1 MSNSQINLP
10 KTAFSMKA
18 NLPAREPE
26 ILEYWQ
32 KINLYRELRNSS
44 KGKEKFVLHDGPP
57 YANGN
62 IHMGTALN
70 KILKDII
77 VKFHQM
83 DGKDS
88 IYVPGWDCH
97 GLPIEWKIEEQYKKN
112 KKNKNDVPI
121 VEFRKECRLFAEKWI
136 EVHKGQFKRLG
147 VVGDW
152 ENYYSTMSF
161 DAEAQIVRELGKFL
175 KEGSL
180 YRGFK
185 PVLWST
191 VEKTALAD
199 AEVERVLSMA
209 DGALLLI
216 DSAEGVM
223 PQTKFVLSK
232 ALKQGLKPIVVIN
245 KLDKAD
251 QRANEVLDETF
262 DLFVSLDANEEQL
275 DFPVLYASGRSGW
288 ADTEVDGPRENLN
301 PLLDLILDHVK
312 PAKFEKE
319 KPFAMLSTLLYADSF
334 LGRSLVGRI
343 TQGTAKANQSIK
355 AINLNGEKVDEGKL
369 TKIFRYEGTKK
380 VPIEVG
386 EAGDIVV
393 IAGLENANVADTI
406 CDLDVNEPISATP
419 IDPPTMSITITV
431 NTSPLAGKEGKKLTS
446 TQIRDRLLQEAQNN
460 VGITFAENNGN
471 DSFVVSG
478 RGELMLEILLT
489 QMRREGFEMTVSPPK
504 VLYQTDESGKKLEP
518 IEEITMDLD
527 EEYSSK
533 VIDSMNRR
541 KGKLIDLKDTGK
553 DKKRLIFH
561 APTRGLMG
569 YTSRFLTLTKG
580 NGVINRIF
588 HSYGPFEG
596 EMEGRRN
603 GALIAM
609 EQGKAVAFAI
619 FNLQAR
625 GEMFVTHND
634 PVYPGMIVGL
644 SPKPGDMIIN
654 VMKGKKLTNMRT
666 QGTDE
671 NVVLTPVRKMS
682 IAEQLSML
690 NTDEALEIT
699 PESCRLRKSILDP
712 HERKRSEKSGAA
724 A

>member
-1 MSNSQINLP
+1 MDNNIRNITIIAHVDHGKTTMIDALMKQSGSFRENEVVEERLMDSGELEKERGITILAKPASIN
-10 KTAFSMKA
+10 
-18 NLPAREPE
+18 
-26 ILEYWQ
+26 WQ
-32 KINLYRELRNSS
+32 GSRIN
-44 KGKEKFVLHDGPP
+44 
-57 YANGN
+57 
-62 IHMGTALN
+62 
-70 KILKDII
+70 II
-77 VKFHQM
+77 
-83 DGKDS
+83 DT
-88 IYVPGWDCH
+88 PGHRD
-97 GLPIEWKIEEQYKKN
+97 
-112 KKNKNDVPI
+112 
-121 VEFRKECRLFAEKWI
+121 FA
-136 EVHKGQFKRLG
+136 
-147 VVGDW
+147 
-152 ENYYSTMSF
+152 
-161 DAEAQIVRELGKFL
+161 
-175 KEGSL
+175 
-180 YRGFK
+180 
-185 PVLWST
+185 
-191 VEKTALAD
+191 

-216 DSAEGVM
+216 DSSEGVM
-223 PQTKFVLSK
+223 PQTKFVLAK
-232 ALKQGLKPIVVIN
+232 ALKQGLKPIVIIN
-245 KLDKAD
+245 KLDKPD
-251 QRANEVLDETF
+251 QRAEEVLDETF

-288 ADTEVDGPRENLN
+288 ASKEVDGPRENLH
-301 PLLDLILDHVK
+301 PLLDLILEHVK
-312 PAKFEKE
+312 PDELDKN

-334 LGRSLVGRI
+334 LGRSLVGKI
-343 TQGTAKANQSIK
+343 SQGSAKANQQIK
-355 AINLNGEKVDEGKL
+355 AINLQGEKVDEGRL

-393 IAGLENANVADTI
+393 IAGLEKANVADTI
-406 CDLDVNEPISATP
+406 CDIEVNEPISATP
-419 IDPPTMSITITV
+419 IDPPTMSIKVTV
-431 NTSPLAGKEGKKLTS
+431 NSSPLAGTEGKKLTS
-446 TQIRDRLLQEAQNN
+446 TQIRDRLILEAQNN
-460 VGITFAENNGN
+460 VGITFSENKNN
-471 DSFVVSG
+471 DAFEISG

-504 VLYQTDESGKKLEP
+504 VLFKKDENGNKLEP

-527 EEYSSK
+527 EEHSSK

-588 HSYGPFEG
+588 HSYGKYEG

-603 GALIAM
+603 GALISM
-609 EQGKAVAFAI
+609 ETGKAVAFAI
-619 FNLQAR
+619 FNLQSR

-634 PVYPGMIVGL
+634 PVYVGMIVGL
-644 SPKPGDMIIN
+644 APKSGDLQIN

-682 IAEQLSML
+682 IAEQLSIL

-699 PESCRLRKSILDP
+699 PKSCRLRKAILNP
-712 HERKRSEKSGAA
+712 HERKKSEKASASAA
-724 A
+724 

>member
-1 MSNSQINLP
+1 MSNNIRNITIIAHVDHGKTTMIDNL
-10 KTAFSMKA
+10 MKQSGSFRENEVVDERLMDSGELEKERGITILA
-18 NLPAREPE
+18 KPAS
-26 ILEYWQ
+26 IDWQ
-32 KINLYRELRNSS
+32 GSR
-44 KGKEKFVLHDGPP
+44 V
-57 YANGN
+57 N
-62 IHMGTALN
+62 IIDT
-70 KILKDII
+70 
-77 VKFHQM
+77 
-83 DGKDS
+83 
-88 IYVPGWDCH
+88 PGHRD
-97 GLPIEWKIEEQYKKN
+97 
-112 KKNKNDVPI
+112 
-121 VEFRKECRLFAEKWI
+121 FA
-136 EVHKGQFKRLG
+136 
-147 VVGDW
+147 
-152 ENYYSTMSF
+152 
-161 DAEAQIVRELGKFL
+161 
-175 KEGSL
+175 
-180 YRGFK
+180 
-185 PVLWST
+185 
-191 VEKTALAD
+191 

-223 PQTKFVLSK
+223 PQTKFVLAK

-288 ADTEVDGPRENLN
+288 ADKEVDGPRENLH
-301 PLLDLILDHVK
+301 PLLDLIMDHVK
-312 PAKFEKE
+312 PAELDKT

-343 TQGTAKANQSIK
+343 SQGTAKANQPIK
-355 AINLNGEKVDEGKL
+355 AINLKGEKVDEGKL

-393 IAGLENANVADTI
+393 IAGLEKANVADTI
-406 CDLDVNEPISATP
+406 CDPEVNDPIPATP
-419 IDPPTMSITITV
+419 IDPPTMSITISV
-431 NTSPLAGKEGKKLTS
+431 NSSPLAGTEGKKLTS
-446 TQIRDRLLQEAQNN
+446 TQIRDRLVTEAQNN
-460 VGITFAENNGN
+460 VGITFSQNANV
-471 DSFVVSG
+471 DSFIISG

-504 VLYQTDESGKKLEP
+504 VLYQKDENGNKLEP
-518 IEEITMDLD
+518 IEEITVDLD
-527 EEYSSK
+527 EEFSSK
-533 VIDSMNRR
+533 IIDSMNRR
-541 KGKLIDLKDTGK
+541 KGKLLDLKDTGK

-580 NGVINRIF
+580 TGVINRLF
-588 HSYGPFEG
+588 HGYGKFEG
-596 EMEGRRN
+596 EMDGRKN
-603 GALIAM
+603 GALISMAT
-609 EQGKAVAFAI
+609 GKAVAFAI

-634 PVYPGMIVGL
+634 PVYEGMIVGL
-644 SPKPGDMIIN
+644 APKPGDMIIN
-654 VMKGKKLTNMRT
+654 VMKGKQLTNMRT

-671 NVVLTPVRKMS
+671 NVVLTPVRQMS

-699 PESCRLRKSILDP
+699 PKSLRLRKAILNPND
-712 HERKRSEKSGAA
+712 RKKNEKSSTPL
-724 A
+724 

>member
-1 MSNSQINLP
+1 MPNNIRNITIIAHVDHGKTTMIDNLMKQSGSFRENEVVDERLMDSGELEKERGITILAKPASIN
-10 KTAFSMKA
+10 
-18 NLPAREPE
+18 
-26 ILEYWQ
+26 WQ
-32 KINLYRELRNSS
+32 DTRIN
-44 KGKEKFVLHDGPP
+44 
-57 YANGN
+57 
-62 IHMGTALN
+62 
-70 KILKDII
+70 II
-77 VKFHQM
+77 
-83 DGKDS
+83 DT
-88 IYVPGWDCH
+88 PGHRD
-97 GLPIEWKIEEQYKKN
+97 
-112 KKNKNDVPI
+112 
-121 VEFRKECRLFAEKWI
+121 FA
-136 EVHKGQFKRLG
+136 
-147 VVGDW
+147 
-152 ENYYSTMSF
+152 
-161 DAEAQIVRELGKFL
+161 
-175 KEGSL
+175 
-180 YRGFK
+180 
-185 PVLWST
+185 
-191 VEKTALAD
+191 

-223 PQTKFVLSK
+223 PQTKFVLAK
-232 ALKQGLKPIVVIN
+232 ALKQGLKPIVIIN

-288 ADTEVDGPRENLN
+288 ASKEVDGPRENLH
-301 PLLDLILDHVK
+301 PLLDLIIEHVK
-312 PAKFEKE
+312 PAELDTS

-343 TQGTAKANQSIK
+343 SQGTAKANQPIK
-355 AINLNGEKVDEGKL
+355 AINLKGEKVDEGKL

-393 IAGLENANVADTI
+393 IAGLEKANVADTI
-406 CDLDVNEPISATP
+406 CDPEVNEPIPATP
-419 IDPPTMSITITV
+419 IDPPTMSITISV
-431 NTSPLAGKEGKKLTS
+431 NSSPLAGTEGKKLTS
-446 TQIRDRLLQEAQNN
+446 TQIRDRLITEAQNN
-460 VGITFAENNGN
+460 VGISFSQNANV
-471 DSFVVSG
+471 DSFVISG

-504 VLYQTDESGKKLEP
+504 VLYQQDENGNKLEP
-518 IEEITMDLD
+518 IEEITVDLD

-533 VIDSMNRR
+533 IIDSMNRR

-580 NGVINRIF
+580 TGVINRIF
-588 HSYGPFEG
+588 HGYGKFEG
-596 EMEGRRN
+596 EMDGRKN
-603 GALIAM
+603 GALISMAT
-609 EQGKAVAFAI
+609 GKAVAFAI

-625 GEMFVTHND
+625 GEMFVSHND
-634 PVYPGMIVGL
+634 PVYEGMIVGL
-644 SPKPGDMIIN
+644 TPKPGDMIIN
-654 VMKGKKLTNMRT
+654 VMKGKQLTNMRT

-682 IAEQLSML
+682 IAEQLSIL

-699 PESCRLRKSILDP
+699 PKSLRLRKAILNP
-712 HERKRSEKSGAA
+712 HERKKNEKSGTPL
-724 A
+724 

>member
-1 MSNSQINLP
+1 MSNNIRNITIIAHVDHGKTTMIDNLMKQSGSFRENEVIDERLMDSGELEKERGITILAKPASIN
-10 KTAFSMKA
+10 
-18 NLPAREPE
+18 
-26 ILEYWQ
+26 W
-32 KINLYRELRNSS
+32 
-44 KGKEKFVLHDGPP
+44 
-57 YANGN
+57 
-62 IHMGTALN
+62 
-70 KILKDII
+70 
-77 VKFHQM
+77 
-83 DGKDS
+83 KDS
-88 IYVPGWDCH
+88 RVNIIDTPGHRD
-97 GLPIEWKIEEQYKKN
+97 
-112 KKNKNDVPI
+112 
-121 VEFRKECRLFAEKWI
+121 FA
-136 EVHKGQFKRLG
+136 
-147 VVGDW
+147 
-152 ENYYSTMSF
+152 
-161 DAEAQIVRELGKFL
+161 
-175 KEGSL
+175 
-180 YRGFK
+180 
-185 PVLWST
+185 
-191 VEKTALAD
+191 

-223 PQTKFVLSK
+223 PQTKFVLAK

-288 ADTEVDGPRENLN
+288 ASKEVDGPRENLH
-301 PLLDLILDHVK
+301 PLLDLIIEHVK
-312 PAKFEKE
+312 PAELDKT

-343 TQGTAKANQSIK
+343 SQGTAKANQPIK
-355 AINLNGEKVDEGKL
+355 AINLKGEKVDEGKL

-380 VPIEVG
+380 VPIEIG

-393 IAGLENANVADTI
+393 IAGLEKANVADTI
-406 CDLDVNEPISATP
+406 CDPELNEPIPATP
-419 IDPPTMSITITV
+419 IDPPTMSITISV
-431 NTSPLAGKEGKKLTS
+431 NSSPLAGTEGKKLTS
-446 TQIRDRLLQEAQNN
+446 TQIRDRLVSEAQNN
-460 VGITFAENNGN
+460 VGITFSQNANV
-471 DSFVVSG
+471 DSFVISG

-504 VLYQTDESGKKLEP
+504 VLYQKDEAGNKLEP
-518 IEEITMDLD
+518 IEEITVDLD

-533 VIDSMNRR
+533 IIDSMNRR
-541 KGKLIDLKDTGK
+541 KGKLLDLKDTGK
-553 DKKRLIFH
+553 NKKRLVFH

-580 NGVINRIF
+580 TGVINRIF
-588 HSYGPFEG
+588 HGYGKFEG
-596 EMEGRRN
+596 EMDGRKN
-603 GALIAM
+603 GALISM
-609 EQGKAVAFAI
+609 STGKAVAFAI

-634 PVYPGMIVGL
+634 PVYEGMIVGL
-644 SPKPGDMIIN
+644 TPKPGDMIIN
-654 VMKGKKLTNMRT
+654 VMKGKQLTNMST

-671 NVVLTPVRKMS
+671 NVVLTPVRQMS

-699 PESCRLRKSILDP
+699 PKSLRLRKAILNP
-712 HERKRSEKSGAA
+712 HDRKKSEKSGAA

>member
-1 MSNSQINLP
+1 MSNNIRNITIIAHVDHGKTTMIDNL
-10 KTAFSMKA
+10 MKQSGSFRENEIVDERLMDSGELEKERGITILA
-18 NLPAREPE
+18 KPAS
-26 ILEYWQ
+26 IDWQ
-32 KINLYRELRNSS
+32 GSR
-44 KGKEKFVLHDGPP
+44 V
-57 YANGN
+57 N
-62 IHMGTALN
+62 IIDT
-70 KILKDII
+70 
-77 VKFHQM
+77 
-83 DGKDS
+83 
-88 IYVPGWDCH
+88 PGHRD
-97 GLPIEWKIEEQYKKN
+97 
-112 KKNKNDVPI
+112 
-121 VEFRKECRLFAEKWI
+121 FA
-136 EVHKGQFKRLG
+136 
-147 VVGDW
+147 
-152 ENYYSTMSF
+152 
-161 DAEAQIVRELGKFL
+161 
-175 KEGSL
+175 
-180 YRGFK
+180 
-185 PVLWST
+185 
-191 VEKTALAD
+191 

-223 PQTKFVLSK
+223 PQTKFVLAK

-251 QRANEVLDETF
+251 QRADEVLDETF

-288 ADTEVDGPRENLN
+288 ASKDVDGPRENLH
-301 PLLDLILDHVK
+301 PLLDLIMEHVK
-312 PAKFEKE
+312 PAMLDKT

-334 LGRSLVGRI
+334 LGRSLVGKI
-343 TQGTAKANQSIK
+343 SQGTAKANQPIK
-355 AINLNGEKVDEGKL
+355 AINLKGEKVDEGKL

-393 IAGLENANVADTI
+393 IAGLEKANVADTI
-406 CDLDVNEPISATP
+406 CDPEVNEPIPATP

-431 NTSPLAGKEGKKLTS
+431 NSSPLAGTEGKKLTS
-446 TQIRDRLLQEAQNN
+446 TQIRDRLVQEAQNN
-460 VGITFAENNGN
+460 VGISFSQNSNV
-471 DSFVVSG
+471 DSFVISG

-504 VLYQTDESGKKLEP
+504 VLYQQDENGNKLEP
-518 IEEITMDLD
+518 IEEITVDLD
-527 EEYSSK
+527 EEFSSK
-533 VIDSMNRR
+533 IIDSMNRR
-541 KGKLIDLKDTGK
+541 KGKLLDLKDTGK

-580 NGVINRIF
+580 TGVINRLF
-588 HSYGPFEG
+588 HGYGKFEG
-596 EMEGRRN
+596 EMDGRKN
-603 GALIAM
+603 GALISMAT
-609 EQGKAVAFAI
+609 GKAVAFAI

-634 PVYPGMIVGL
+634 PVYEGMIVGL
-644 SPKPGDMIIN
+644 APKPGDMIIN
-654 VMKGKKLTNMRT
+654 VMKGKQLTNMRT

-699 PESCRLRKSILDP
+699 PKSLRLRKAILNPND
-712 HERKRSEKSGAA
+712 RKKNEKSGAPL
-724 A
+724 

>member
-1 MSNSQINLP
+1 MSNNIRNITIIAHVDHGKTTMIDNL
-10 KTAFSMKA
+10 MKQSGSFRENEVVDERLMDSGELEKERGITILA
-18 NLPAREPE
+18 KPAS
-26 ILEYWQ
+26 IDWQ
-32 KINLYRELRNSS
+32 NSR
-44 KGKEKFVLHDGPP
+44 V
-57 YANGN
+57 N
-62 IHMGTALN
+62 IIDT
-70 KILKDII
+70 
-77 VKFHQM
+77 
-83 DGKDS
+83 
-88 IYVPGWDCH
+88 PGHRD
-97 GLPIEWKIEEQYKKN
+97 
-112 KKNKNDVPI
+112 
-121 VEFRKECRLFAEKWI
+121 FA
-136 EVHKGQFKRLG
+136 
-147 VVGDW
+147 
-152 ENYYSTMSF
+152 
-161 DAEAQIVRELGKFL
+161 
-175 KEGSL
+175 
-180 YRGFK
+180 
-185 PVLWST
+185 
-191 VEKTALAD
+191 

-223 PQTKFVLSK
+223 PQTTFVLAK

-275 DFPVLYASGRSGW
+275 DFPVMYASGRSGW
-288 ADTEVDGPRENLN
+288 ASKEVDGPRENLH
-301 PLLDLILDHVK
+301 PLLDLIIEHVK
-312 PAKFEKE
+312 PAELDKT

-343 TQGTAKANQSIK
+343 SQGTAKANQPIK
-355 AINLNGEKVDEGKL
+355 AINLKGEKVDEGKL

-393 IAGLENANVADTI
+393 IAGLEKANVADTI
-406 CDLDVNEPISATP
+406 CDPELNDPIPATP
-419 IDPPTMSITITV
+419 IDPPTMSITISV
-431 NTSPLAGKEGKKLTS
+431 NSSPLAGTEGKKLTS
-446 TQIRDRLLQEAQNN
+446 TQIRDRLVQEAQNN
-460 VGITFAENNGN
+460 VGITFSQNENV
-471 DSFVVSG
+471 DSFVISG

-504 VLYQTDESGKKLEP
+504 VLYQQDEAGNKLEP
-518 IEEITMDLD
+518 IEEITVDLD
-527 EEYSSK
+527 EEFSSK
-533 VIDSMNRR
+533 IIDSMNRR
-541 KGKLIDLKDTGK
+541 KGKLLDLKDTGK

-580 NGVINRIF
+580 TGVINRIF
-588 HSYGPFEG
+588 HGYGKFEG
-596 EMEGRRN
+596 EMDGRKN
-603 GALIAM
+603 GALISMAT
-609 EQGKAVAFAI
+609 GKAVAFAI

-634 PVYPGMIVGL
+634 PVYEGMIVGL
-644 SPKPGDMIIN
+644 APKPGDMIIN
-654 VMKGKKLTNMRT
+654 VMKGKQLTNMRT

-699 PESCRLRKSILDP
+699 PKSLRLRKAILNP
-712 HERKRSEKSGAA
+712 NERKKNEKSSTPL
-724 A
+724 

>member
-1 MSNSQINLP
+1 MSNNIRNITIIAHVDHGKTTMIDNLMKQSGSFRENEIVDERLMDSGELEKERGITILAKPASIN
-10 KTAFSMKA
+10 
-18 NLPAREPE
+18 
-26 ILEYWQ
+26 W
-32 KINLYRELRNSS
+32 
-44 KGKEKFVLHDGPP
+44 KESRV
-57 YANGN
+57 N
-62 IHMGTALN
+62 IIDT
-70 KILKDII
+70 
-77 VKFHQM
+77 
-83 DGKDS
+83 
-88 IYVPGWDCH
+88 PGHRD
-97 GLPIEWKIEEQYKKN
+97 
-112 KKNKNDVPI
+112 
-121 VEFRKECRLFAEKWI
+121 FA
-136 EVHKGQFKRLG
+136 
-147 VVGDW
+147 
-152 ENYYSTMSF
+152 
-161 DAEAQIVRELGKFL
+161 
-175 KEGSL
+175 
-180 YRGFK
+180 
-185 PVLWST
+185 
-191 VEKTALAD
+191 

-223 PQTKFVLSK
+223 PQTKFVLAK
-232 ALKQGLKPIVVIN
+232 ALKQGLKPIVIIN

-288 ADTEVDGPRENLN
+288 ASKEVDGPRENLH
-301 PLLDLILDHVK
+301 PLLDLIIEHVK
-312 PAKFEKE
+312 PDELDKA

-334 LGRSLVGRI
+334 LGRSLVGKI
-343 TQGTAKANQSIK
+343 SQGTAKANQPIK
-355 AINLNGEKVDEGKL
+355 AINLKGEKVDEGKL

-393 IAGLENANVADTI
+393 IAGLEKANVADTI
-406 CDLDVNEPISATP
+406 CDPEVNEPIHATP
-419 IDPPTMSITITV
+419 IDPPTMSITISV
-431 NTSPLAGKEGKKLTS
+431 NSSPLAGTEGKKLTS
-446 TQIRDRLLQEAQNN
+446 TQIRDRLITEAQNN
-460 VGITFAENNGN
+460 VGISFSQNSNV
-471 DSFVVSG
+471 DSFVISG

-504 VLYQTDESGKKLEP
+504 VLYQQDENGNKLEP
-518 IEEITMDLD
+518 IEEITVDLD

-533 VIDSMNRR
+533 IIDSMNRR

-580 NGVINRIF
+580 TGVINRIF
-588 HSYGPFEG
+588 HGYGKFEG
-596 EMEGRRN
+596 EMDGRKN
-603 GALIAM
+603 GALISMAT
-609 EQGKAVAFAI
+609 GKAVAFAI

-634 PVYPGMIVGL
+634 PVYEGMIVGL
-644 SPKPGDMIIN
+644 TPKPGDMIIN
-654 VMKGKKLTNMRT
+654 VMKGKQLTNMRT

-682 IAEQLSML
+682 IAEQLSIL

-699 PESCRLRKSILDP
+699 PKSLRLRKAILNP
-712 HERKRSEKSGAA
+712 HDRKKNEKSGNSL
-724 A
+724 

>member
-1 MSNSQINLP
+1 MTTSIRNITIIAHVDHGKTTLIDNLMKQSGSFRENEVVDERLMDSGELEKERGITILAKPASIN
-10 KTAFSMKA
+10 
-18 NLPAREPE
+18 
-26 ILEYWQ
+26 W
-32 KINLYRELRNSS
+32 
-44 KGKEKFVLHDGPP
+44 
-57 YANGN
+57 
-62 IHMGTALN
+62 
-70 KILKDII
+70 
-77 VKFHQM
+77 
-83 DGKDS
+83 KDS
-88 IYVPGWDCH
+88 RINIIDTPGHRD
-97 GLPIEWKIEEQYKKN
+97 
-112 KKNKNDVPI
+112 
-121 VEFRKECRLFAEKWI
+121 FA
-136 EVHKGQFKRLG
+136 
-147 VVGDW
+147 
-152 ENYYSTMSF
+152 
-161 DAEAQIVRELGKFL
+161 
-175 KEGSL
+175 
-180 YRGFK
+180 
-185 PVLWST
+185 
-191 VEKTALAD
+191 

-223 PQTKFVLSK
+223 PQTKFVLAK

-251 QRANEVLDETF
+251 QRADEVLNETF

-275 DFPVLYASGRSGW
+275 DFPVIYASGRSGW
-288 ADTEVDGPRENLN
+288 ASKEIDGPRENLN
-301 PLLDLILDHVK
+301 PLLDLVIDHVK
-312 PAKFEKE
+312 PAEFDKI

-343 TQGTAKANQSIK
+343 SQGTAKANQQIK
-355 AINLNGEKVDEGKL
+355 AINLDGEKVDEGRL

-393 IAGLENANVADTI
+393 IAGLEKANVADTI
-406 CDLDVNEPISATP
+406 CDTEVDTPIQATP
-419 IDPPTMSITITV
+419 IDPPTMSIKITV
-431 NTSPLAGKEGKKLTS
+431 NSSPLAGTEGKKLTS
-446 TQIRDRLLQEAQNN
+446 TQIRERLVQEAQNN
-460 VGITFAENNGN
+460 VGISFSENENK
-471 DSFVVSG
+471 DSFEISG

-489 QMRREGFEMTVSPPK
+489 QMRREGFEMTVSPPR
-504 VLYQTDESGKKLEP
+504 VLFQKNEKGEKLEP

-527 EEYSSK
+527 EEFSSK
-533 VIDSMNRR
+533 VIDSMNKR

-553 DKKRLIFH
+553 NKKRLIFH

-580 NGVINRIF
+580 TGVINRIF
-588 HSYGPFEG
+588 HSYGKFEG
-596 EMEGRRN
+596 DMEGRRN
-603 GALIAM
+603 GALISM

-619 FNLQAR
+619 YNLQAR

-634 PVYPGMIVGL
+634 PVYSGMIVGL

-690 NTDEALEIT
+690 NSDEALEIT
-699 PESCRLRKSILDP
+699 PNSCRLRKAVLDP
-712 HERKRSEKSGAA
+712 HERKKLSKLSEAS
-724 A
+724 

>member
-1 MSNSQINLP
+1 MIDNL
-10 KTAFSMKA
+10 MKQCGSFRENEVVDERLMDSGELEKERGITILA
-18 NLPAREPE
+18 KPA
-26 ILEYWQ
+26 
-32 KINLYRELRNSS
+32 S
-44 KGKEKFVLHDGPP
+44 
-57 YANGN
+57 
-62 IHMGTALN
+62 
-70 KILKDII
+70 
-77 VKFHQM
+77 
-83 DGKDS
+83 
-88 IYVPGWDCH
+88 
-97 GLPIEWKIEEQYKKN
+97 IEWQGSRVNII
-112 KKNKNDVPI
+112 DTPGH
-121 VEFRKECRLFAEKWI
+121 RDFA
-136 EVHKGQFKRLG
+136 
-147 VVGDW
+147 
-152 ENYYSTMSF
+152 
-161 DAEAQIVRELGKFL
+161 
-175 KEGSL
+175 
-180 YRGFK
+180 
-185 PVLWST
+185 
-191 VEKTALAD
+191 

-223 PQTKFVLSK
+223 PQTKFVLAK

-288 ADTEVDGPRENLN
+288 ADKEVDGPRENLH
-301 PLLDLILDHVK
+301 PLLNLILEHVK
-312 PAKFEKE
+312 PAELDKT

-334 LGRSLVGRI
+334 LGRSLVGKI
-343 TQGTAKANQSIK
+343 SQGTAKANQPIK

-393 IAGLENANVADTI
+393 IAGLEKANVADTI
-406 CDLDVNEPISATP
+406 CDPEVNDPIHATP
-419 IDPPTMSITITV
+419 IDPPTMSITISV
-431 NTSPLAGKEGKKLTS
+431 NSSPLAGTEGKKLTS
-446 TQIRDRLLQEAQNN
+446 TQIRDRLVNEAQNN
-460 VGITFAENNGN
+460 VGITFSQNTNV
-471 DSFVVSG
+471 DSFVISG

-504 VLYQTDESGKKLEP
+504 VLYQQDEGGNKLEP
-518 IEEITMDLD
+518 IEEITVDLD
-527 EEYSSK
+527 EEFSSK
-533 VIDSMNRR
+533 IIDSMNRR
-541 KGKLIDLKDTGK
+541 KGKLLDLKDTGK

-580 NGVINRIF
+580 TGVINRIF
-588 HSYGPFEG
+588 HGYGKFEG
-596 EMEGRRN
+596 EMDGRKN
-603 GALIAM
+603 GALISMAT
-609 EQGKAVAFAI
+609 GKAVAFAI

-634 PVYPGMIVGL
+634 PVYEGMIVGL
-644 SPKPGDMIIN
+644 TPKPGDMIIN
-654 VMKGKKLTNMRT
+654 VMKGKQLTNMRT

-671 NVVLTPVRKMS
+671 NVVLTPVRQMS

-699 PESCRLRKSILDP
+699 PKSLRLRKAILNP
-712 HERKRSEKSGAA
+712 HDRKKNEKSATPL
-724 A
+724 

>member
-1 MSNSQINLP
+1 MSNNIRNITIIAHVDHGKTTMIDNLMKQSGSFRENEVVDERLMDSGELEKERGITILAKPASIN
-10 KTAFSMKA
+10 
-18 NLPAREPE
+18 
-26 ILEYWQ
+26 W
-32 KINLYRELRNSS
+32 
-44 KGKEKFVLHDGPP
+44 
-57 YANGN
+57 
-62 IHMGTALN
+62 
-70 KILKDII
+70 
-77 VKFHQM
+77 
-83 DGKDS
+83 KDS
-88 IYVPGWDCH
+88 RVNIIDTPGHRD
-97 GLPIEWKIEEQYKKN
+97 
-112 KKNKNDVPI
+112 
-121 VEFRKECRLFAEKWI
+121 FA
-136 EVHKGQFKRLG
+136 
-147 VVGDW
+147 
-152 ENYYSTMSF
+152 
-161 DAEAQIVRELGKFL
+161 
-175 KEGSL
+175 
-180 YRGFK
+180 
-185 PVLWST
+185 
-191 VEKTALAD
+191 

-223 PQTKFVLSK
+223 PQTKFVLAK

-288 ADTEVDGPRENLN
+288 ASKEVDGPRENLH
-301 PLLDLILDHVK
+301 PLLDLIIEHVK
-312 PAKFEKE
+312 PAELDKT

-343 TQGTAKANQSIK
+343 SQGTAKANQQIK
-355 AINLNGEKVDEGKL
+355 AINLKGEKVDEGKL

-393 IAGLENANVADTI
+393 IAGLEKANVADTI
-406 CDLDVNEPISATP
+406 CDPELNDPIPATP
-419 IDPPTMSITITV
+419 IDPPTMSITISV
-431 NTSPLAGKEGKKLTS
+431 NSSPLAGTEGKKLTS
-446 TQIRDRLLQEAQNN
+446 TQIRDRLISEAQNN
-460 VGITFAENNGN
+460 VGITFSQNANV
-471 DSFVVSG
+471 DSFVISG

-504 VLYQTDESGKKLEP
+504 VLYQKDENGDKLEP
-518 IEEITMDLD
+518 IEEITVDLD
-527 EEYSSK
+527 EEFSSK
-533 VIDSMNRR
+533 IIDSMNRR
-541 KGKLIDLKDTGK
+541 KGKLLDLKDTGK
-553 DKKRLIFH
+553 DKKRLVFH

-580 NGVINRIF
+580 TGVINRIF
-588 HSYGPFEG
+588 HGYGKFEG
-596 EMEGRRN
+596 EMDGRKN
-603 GALIAM
+603 GALISM
-609 EQGKAVAFAI
+609 STGKAVAFAI

-634 PVYPGMIVGL
+634 PVYEGMIVGL
-644 SPKPGDMIIN
+644 TPKPGDMIIN
-654 VMKGKKLTNMRT
+654 VMKGKQLTNMRT

-671 NVVLTPVRKMS
+671 NVVLTPVRQMS

-699 PESCRLRKSILDP
+699 PKSLRLRKAILNP
-712 HERKRSEKSGAA
+712 HDRKKSEKSGAA

>member
-1 MSNSQINLP
+1 MSNNIRNITIIAHVDHGKTTMIDNLMKQSGSFRENEVVDERLMDSGELEKERGITILAKPASIN
-10 KTAFSMKA
+10 
-18 NLPAREPE
+18 
-26 ILEYWQ
+26 WQ
-32 KINLYRELRNSS
+32 DSRIN
-44 KGKEKFVLHDGPP
+44 
-57 YANGN
+57 
-62 IHMGTALN
+62 
-70 KILKDII
+70 II
-77 VKFHQM
+77 
-83 DGKDS
+83 DT
-88 IYVPGWDCH
+88 PGHRD
-97 GLPIEWKIEEQYKKN
+97 
-112 KKNKNDVPI
+112 
-121 VEFRKECRLFAEKWI
+121 FA
-136 EVHKGQFKRLG
+136 
-147 VVGDW
+147 
-152 ENYYSTMSF
+152 
-161 DAEAQIVRELGKFL
+161 
-175 KEGSL
+175 
-180 YRGFK
+180 
-185 PVLWST
+185 
-191 VEKTALAD
+191 

-223 PQTKFVLSK
+223 PQTKFVLAK

-288 ADTEVDGPRENLN
+288 ASKEVDGPRENLH
-301 PLLDLILDHVK
+301 PLLDLIIEHVK
-312 PAKFEKE
+312 PAELDKT

-343 TQGTAKANQSIK
+343 SQGTAKANQPIK
-355 AINLNGEKVDEGKL
+355 AINLKGEKVDEGKL

-393 IAGLENANVADTI
+393 IAGLEKANVADTI
-406 CDLDVNEPISATP
+406 CDPELNDPIPATP
-419 IDPPTMSITITV
+419 IDPPTMSITISV
-431 NTSPLAGKEGKKLTS
+431 NSSPLAGTEGKKLTS
-446 TQIRDRLLQEAQNN
+446 TQIRDRLVSEAQNN
-460 VGITFAENNGN
+460 VGITFSQNTNV
-471 DSFVVSG
+471 DSFVISG

-504 VLYQTDESGKKLEP
+504 VLFQKDEAGNKLEP
-518 IEEITMDLD
+518 IEEITVDLD
-527 EEYSSK
+527 EEFSSK
-533 VIDSMNRR
+533 IIDSMNRR
-541 KGKLIDLKDTGK
+541 KGKLLDLKDTGK
-553 DKKRLIFH
+553 DKKRLVFH

-580 NGVINRIF
+580 TGVINRIF
-588 HSYGPFEG
+588 HGYGKFEG
-596 EMEGRRN
+596 EMDGRKN
-603 GALIAM
+603 GALISM
-609 EQGKAVAFAI
+609 STGKAVAFAI

-634 PVYPGMIVGL
+634 PVYEGMIVGL
-644 SPKPGDMIIN
+644 TPKPGDMIIN
-654 VMKGKKLTNMRT
+654 VMKGKQLTNMRT

-671 NVVLTPVRKMS
+671 NVVLTPVRQMS

-699 PESCRLRKSILDP
+699 PKSLRLRKAILNP
-712 HERKRSEKSGAA
+712 HDRKKSEKSGAA